1 MKTNGSEK
9 QKSAL
14 EKMETHSKSFNR
26 MPSSVTIPFQ
36 HGPKE
41 NTDNLYLELDKLTLE
56 FT

>member
-1 MKTNGSEK
+1 MKTNSSEK

-26 MPSSVTIPFQ
+26 MPSSVNIPFQ